1 MAEFETNDI
10 KLVGRSKGVNGTQS
24 KTMWHK
30 ASLPLS
36 SFETGV
42 KNALINYVDEKI
54 SGMKAMISGAG
65 KSNTTQRQTCIG
77 DVLYVPN
84 REKLI
89 SKATVKGKTIRMY
102 MVSKKDLATEKQ
114 KDDAEKSAKSGKP
127 GKKPQQ
133 TNTAEKLKQANSIKT
148 ISELFDKIVSTLN
161 STELIVPK
169 IYLNHDIL
177 EVRAIGFLYLA
188 WYVTEYSQRYKGDGD
203 VSFPFSVI
211 VSLQRFIK
219 FVTGY
224 IGDDY
229 VNTSKDIAFSPVLIS
244 DLRDA
249 LDKLIETYHFTG
261 LVLYELAPKL
271 IIESE
276 LDVHIPKKMINPY
289 PHQKQVSDVF
299 LNKANL
305 VNGVLVKNRVQTN
318 AGKTSSIVNIASVIK
333 ALRPSGINITLIAT
347 CPIQTVLTKMA
358 NFLYH
363 SDIPFAIGTMRD
375 NGTPKISYGYSC
387 RGRAENC
394 IAIICTPDVAV
405 HLLKETNAAEKY
417 ALFHDELTYG
427 SDNADS
433 IDLRLNMEIISLAPK
448 IAILCSATLSA
459 TDDDPFVKNFKTR
472 FPSANVI
479 DIHNNTIYGCSNV
492 MTNDGKIVLPHLG
505 STTRSELIDALKRI
519 EEKPFYGKFNNPS
532 SLKRMIDVLNASP
545 HAREIKA
552 ALPDVNAIFSDVD
565 NLFADNIRR
574 IALEILSVVAT
585 HVKSNDELVSL
596 LCSTKID
603 TDIAIPFDY
612 TTLGTTS
619 SHKYPCMNLVAT
631 LNPEEFAITNFTGLL
646 TDIKKRC
653 KSFADLNADYDRK
666 LDAWQSTYDSM
677 TKRKE
682 TIDDELSRQLSELSD
697 SKPTLNFPNVFQIG
711 TREHVTKYAGDAV
724 ASTQKRFRVPNSVD
738 CIDFDNMNASDDL
751 QLLLCAGV
759 GVYSTNTKLNDYY
772 LDAVI
777 ELASSGRLEYLI
789 SDSTIC
795 YGTDYPIGGIFITK
809 EFSDSYGLNTIYQL
823 ISRAGRGR
831 NSLFADIHIDNSCAY
846 RILSSIRGSEVADV
860 EKKNMLEMFNKLTI
874 V

>member
-1 MAEFETNDI
+1 
-10 KLVGRSKGVNGTQS
+10 
-24 KTMWHK
+24 
-30 ASLPLS
+30 
-36 SFETGV
+36 
-42 KNALINYVDEKI
+42 
-54 SGMKAMISGAG
+54 
-65 KSNTTQRQTCIG
+65 
-77 DVLYVPN
+77 
-84 REKLI
+84 
-89 SKATVKGKTIRMY
+89 
-102 MVSKKDLATEKQ
+102 
-114 KDDAEKSAKSGKP
+114 
-127 GKKPQQ
+127 
-133 TNTAEKLKQANSIKT
+133 
-148 ISELFDKIVSTLN
+148 
-161 STELIVPK
+161 
-169 IYLNHDIL
+169 
-177 EVRAIGFLYLA
+177 
-188 WYVTEYSQRYKGDGD
+188 
-203 VSFPFSVI
+203 
-211 VSLQRFIK
+211 
-219 FVTGY
+219 
-224 IGDDY
+224 
-229 VNTSKDIAFSPVLIS
+229 
-244 DLRDA
+244 
-249 LDKLIETYHFTG
+249 
-261 LVLYELAPKL
+261 
-271 IIESE
+271 
-276 LDVHIPKKMINPY
+276 
-289 PHQKQVSDVF
+289 
-299 LNKANL
+299 
-305 VNGVLVKNRVQTN
+305 
-318 AGKTSSIVNIASVIK
+318 
-333 ALRPSGINITLIAT
+333 
-347 CPIQTVLTKMA
+347 
-358 NFLYH
+358 
-363 SDIPFAIGTMRD
+363 MRD

-492 MTNDGKIVLPHLG
+492 MTNDGKIVLPHFG
-505 STTRSELIDALKRI
+505 STTRSELVDALKRI

-789 SDSTIC
+789 ADSTIC

>member
-10 KLVGRSKGVNGTQS
+10 KISGRSKGVKNTQS
-24 KTMWHK
+24 KSMWHK

-36 SFETGV
+36 SFETSV
-42 KNALINYVDEKI
+42 KNALLNYVDEKI
-54 SGMKAMISGAG
+54 AKAKAIVSGNAAQI
-65 KSNTTQRQTCIG
+65 TQDRQTCIG
-77 DVLYVPN
+77 DILYVPN

-102 MVSKKDLATEKQ
+102 MVTKKDLATEPG
-114 KDDAEKSAKSGKP
+114 KDGAEKSTKSGKP

-133 TNTAEKLKQANSIKT
+133 TNTAEKLKLANSTKT
-148 ISELFDKIVSTLN
+148 VSDLFDKIISTLN
-161 STELIVPK
+161 SSELLVPRN
-169 IYLNHDIL
+169 YLSHDIL

-188 WYVTEYSQRYKGDGD
+188 WYSTEYNQRYRSEGDM
-203 VSFPFSVI
+203 SFPFSVI

-219 FVTGY
+219 FVNGY
-224 IGDDY
+224 IGTDF
-229 VNTSKDIAFSPVLIS
+229 VNSSKELAFSPVLTS

-249 LDKLIETYHFTG
+249 LEKLIENYHFTG
-261 LVLYELAPKL
+261 LVLYELTPKL
-271 IIESE
+271 IVESE
-276 LDVHIPKKMINPY
+276 FDVYIPKKMINPY

-375 NGTPKISYGYSC
+375 NNTPKISYGYSC
-387 RGRAENC
+387 HGRAENC
-394 IAIICTPDVAV
+394 IAIICTPNVAV
-405 HLLKETNAAEKY
+405 HLLKESNAAEKY

-427 SDNADS
+427 ADTTDS

-459 TDDDPFVKNFKTR
+459 TDDDPFVKNYKSR

-479 DIHNNTIYGCSNV
+479 DIHSNTIYGCSNV
-492 MTNDGKIVLPHLG
+492 MTNDGNIVLPHLG
-505 STTRSELIDALKRI
+505 SDTRSELVDALKRI

-545 HAREIKA
+545 LASGIKA
-552 ALPDVNAIFSDVD
+552 SLPDVTAIFSDVD

-574 IALEILSVVAT
+574 IALEILSVISTNVN
-585 HVKSNDELVSL
+585 SSDELVSL
-596 LCSTKID
+596 LCTTEIDSDAST
-603 TDIAIPFDY
+603 PFDY
-612 TTLGTTS
+612 TTLGTTT
-619 SHKYPCMNLVAT
+619 SHKYPCMNLIAA
-631 LNPEEFAITNFTGLL
+631 LNPEEFAITNFAGLL
-646 TDIKKRC
+646 SDIKKRC
-653 KSFADLNADYDRK
+653 KSFNDFNADYVKRF
-666 LDAWQSTYDSM
+666 DAWKSTYESM
-677 TKRKE
+677 TKKRDR
-682 TIDDELSRQLSELSD
+682 IDDELSRILSEFSET
-697 SKPTLNFPNVFQIG
+697 KPAFDFPKVFQIG
-711 TREHVTKYAGDAV
+711 TREHVAKYAGESV
-724 ASTQKRFRVPNSVD
+724 ASTQKRFRSAISLD
-738 CIDFDNMNASDDL
+738 TIDFFNMNASDDL
-751 QLLLCAGV
+751 MLLLCAGV
-759 GVYSTNTKLNDYY
+759 GIYTTNTKLNDYY

-789 SDSTIC
+789 ADSTIC

-846 RILSSIRGSEVADV
+846 RILSSIRGLQVTDIET
-860 EKKNMLEMFNKLTI
+860 KNMLEMFNKVITG
-874 V
+874 